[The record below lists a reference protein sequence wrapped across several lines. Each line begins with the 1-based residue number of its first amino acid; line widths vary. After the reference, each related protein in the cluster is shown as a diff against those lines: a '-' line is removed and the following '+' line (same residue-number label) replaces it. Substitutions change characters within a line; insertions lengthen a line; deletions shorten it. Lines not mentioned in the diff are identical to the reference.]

1 VLKQVIQKM
10 SVTAVLI
17 GISSFAV
24 SSNVFAHVTVKPA
37 EVVSSGFQT
46 FSVNV
51 PNEKSISTVSVK
63 VLIPEGLAYVQ
74 PNQKAGWQIAV
85 EKEGSGLDTTVT
97 SITWSGNEVKADFRD
112 EFTFSGQV
120 PDKTTELQWKAY
132 QTYADGTVVAWDKAS
147 NGNGHE
153 TEDENSGPFS
163 VTNVVA
169 RTSADVSVQDATQ
182 AVANAQASAN
192 NALYVGVA
200 GIALGLAGIY
210 FGTRK
215 K

>member
-1 VLKQVIQKM
+1 VIQKL
-10 SVTAVLI
+10 SVVSVMV
-17 GISSFAV
+17 GISSLV
-24 SSNVFAHVTVKPA
+24 ITSNAFAHVTVKPA

-51 PNEKSISTVSVK
+51 PNEKDISTVSVR

-74 PNQKAGWQIAV
+74 PTQKAGWQISV
-85 EKEGSGLDTTVT
+85 EKEGSGLDASVT

-132 QTYADGTVVAWDKAS
+132 QTYADGSVVAWDKAS

-153 TEDENSGPFS
+153 SEDENSGPFS

-169 RTSADVSVQDATQ
+169 RTSADASIQEATQ
-182 AVANAQASAN
+182 SVVDAQASAN
-192 NALYVGVA
+192 NALYVGGAGVA
-200 GIALGLAGIY
+200 VGLAGIY
-210 FGTRK
+210 LGTRK